1 MSITPSP
8 PHRPLK
14 ALVTGGGGFL
24 GLAVVEQLLARGDQ
38 VRSFARGPYPGLA
51 DLGVEVRRG
60 DLRDAQAVEQ
70 ACAGCDVVFHVA
82 AKAGIW
88 GRYAAYYEPNVRGTQ
103 NVLAACREH
112 GVRRLVYTSSPS
124 VVFDGRSMEGVDESV
139 PYPQRQH
146 SHYAATK
153 ALGEQAV
160 LAANGTT
167 LRTLALRPHLIW
179 GPRDNHLVPRI
190 VSRGRAGTLRRVG
203 DGTNKVDTT
212 YIENA
217 ARAHLLA
224 ADALATNPRAA
235 GRPFFI
241 SQGEPMAL
249 WEIINRILAA
259 AGLPPLTRS
268 VPQPVAWSVGAIL
281 EAAHAVFRLTGEPR
295 MTRFVA
301 RELATAH
308 WFDIT
313 AARTELG
320 YEPVISITEGLHRLE
335 AWLQEREAPAAASR
349 SLASR

>member
-1 MSITPSP
+1 M
-8 PHRPLK
+8 
-14 ALVTGGGGFL
+14 
-24 GLAVVEQLLARGDQ
+24 LARGDR
-38 VRSFARGPYPGLA
+38 VRSLARGAYPGLA
-51 DLGVEVRRG
+51 AVGVEVLRG
-60 DLRDAQAVEQ
+60 DLRDAQVVGQ

-88 GRYAAYYEPNVRGTQ
+88 GHYAAYYEPNVRGTR

-112 GVRRLVYTSSPS
+112 GVHRLVYTSSPR
-124 VVFDGRSMEGVDESV
+124 VVFDGRSMERVDESV
-139 PYPQRQH
+139 PNPQRPH
-146 SHYAATK
+146 SHYSATK
-153 ALGEQAV
+153 ALAEQAV
-160 LAANGTT
+160 LAANGKT

-190 VSRGRAGTLRRVG
+190 VSQGRAGTLRRVG

-212 YIENA
+212 YIDNA

-224 ADALATNPRAA
+224 ADALETNPRAA

-249 WEIINRILAA
+249 SEIINGILAA

-268 VPQPVAWSVGAIL
+268 VPQPVAWSAGAIL
-281 EAAHAVFRLTGEPR
+281 EAAYALLRLKGEPR

-320 YEPVISITEGLHRLE
+320 YEPAISITEGLHRLE
-335 AWLQEREAPAAASR
+335 AWLQERAAP
-349 SLASR
+349 